1 MSVSRMKPTGAHL
14 VAKCLLQRPSLHLE
28 RSMALVDILVFVGF
42 VIAVVTVGLVKSGDE
57 SGGEY
62 DAQDYFLAGRGLTW
76 WLVGF
81 SLIAA
86 NISTEQFVGMSGQ
99 AADWLGM
106 AIASYEW
113 LAAITLTTVAFVFL
127 PKFLKSGIYTIP
139 EFLEYRYG
147 PFSRILMATAT
158 MIILVTVPT
167 ASVIYSGAKVISVFF
182 QGQEFMG
189 LDLGSITVGCWI
201 IGTLAAV
208 YVFAGGLKACAWADL
223 IQGAAL
229 IIGGVIVAVLVMQ
242 ALSNADPNE
251 LIKTARNKEV
261 TADALAD
268 MGAVER
274 FYALNEGPLPEG
286 KLHMKRP
293 IDDPLIPWSALL
305 LGLWIPNFF
314 YWGLNQYI
322 TQRTLGSK
330 SLAEGQKGIV
340 FAAFLKLIVP
350 FVVVIPGILAFNL
363 YQGDLRSAAVV
374 RNAKNL
380 AAYAPQLYESL
391 SDEVKPETANP
402 LYRNDLKVIARMLDE
417 GKARQFDVPQLFR
430 FGQSFGADHPDD
442 AARILEYN
450 RALLEAETPLDADA
464 DVYAANQELLRS
476 ADLTKVTVH
485 ELVARDYD
493 AAFPVLLKNLLPTG
507 RGVLGFV
514 LAAIFGAVVS
524 SLASM
529 LNSASTIAAMDL
541 YRKVRKG
548 ASSRELVGVGRF
560 FVVAFVLWAI
570 IFAPSLDDPALGG
583 IFTYIQ
589 EFQGFI
595 SPGVLAVFLFG
606 LLVHRA
612 PRKCGTVGLLL
623 SPVLYGLF
631 KFSPRIPGLNRL
643 PGLASSLSVG
653 DRSVPAI
660 AEWSFL
666 DRMSLTFVIV
676 MLVLAAM
683 RLIKPLPEPV
693 DLPVNEKMNLE
704 SSPVAKFFAVIVV
717 LMTIGLYVVF
727 W

>member
-1 MSVSRMKPTGAHL
+1 MYASGVGARRFARGRA
-14 VAKCLLQRPSLHLE
+14 VQGAF
-28 RSMALVDILVFVGF
+28 MAFIDIAVFVGF
-42 VIAVVTVGLVKSGDE
+42 VVAVVAIGLIKSRDE
-57 SGGEY
+57 DGEK

-86 NISTEQFVGMSGQ
+86 NISTEQFVGMSGK
-99 AADWLGM
+99 ASDWLGM

-147 PFSRILMATAT
+147 RFARTFMAIAT

-167 ASVIYSGAKVISVFF
+167 ASVIYSGAKVVSVFF
-182 QGQEFMG
+182 QGQEFLG

-229 IIGGVIVAVLVMQ
+229 IIGGCIVAFLVMQ
-242 ALSNADPNE
+242 ALGSADPEE
-251 LIKTARNKEV
+251 LIKTARNEQITV
-261 TADALAD
+261 EELAGQ
-268 MGAVER
+268 GAIER
-274 FYALNEGPLPEG
+274 FYSLNDGPLPEG
-286 KLHMKRP
+286 KLHMRRP
-293 IDDPLIPWSALL
+293 LDDKEIPWSALL

-330 SLAEGQKGIV
+330 SLAEGQKGII

-350 FVVVIPGILAFNL
+350 FVVVVPGILAFNL
-363 YQGDLRSAAVV
+363 YQGDLRNAAVV
-374 RNAKNL
+374 KNARTV
-380 AAYAPQLYESL
+380 AAYAPTLFESL
-391 SDEVKPETANP
+391 SEDVKPAADNP
-402 LYRNDLKVIARMLDE
+402 LYRNDLKSIAHMLEE
-417 GKARQFDVPQLFR
+417 GKSRQFDEPQLFR
-430 FGQSFGADHPDD
+430 FTKPFADDHGEDAQLILAHNRRELSADGAADGEVHDANEQLLHGADK
-442 AARILEYN
+442 
-450 RALLEAETPLDADA
+450 T
-464 DVYAANQELLRS
+464 Q
-476 ADLTKVTVH
+476 VTIH

-493 AAFPVLLKNLLPTG
+493 AAFPILLKNLLPG
-507 RGVLGFV
+507 GKGVLGFV

-541 YRKVRKG
+541 YRNVRKG
-548 ASSRELVGVGRF
+548 ATSRELVGAGRF
-560 FVVAFVLWAI
+560 FVVVFVLWAMW
-570 IFAPSLDDPALGG
+570 FAPALDDPALGG

-595 SPGVLAVFLFG
+595 SPGVLAVFIFG

-612 PRKCGTVGLLL
+612 PRKSGMVGLLL
-623 SPVLYGLF
+623 SPVLYGIF
-631 KFSPRIPGLNRL
+631 KFAPKIPGLNRV
-643 PGLASSLSVG
+643 PGLVTTDPNGIPGVA
-653 DRSVPAI
+653 D
-660 AEWSFL
+660 WSFL

-676 MLVLAAM
+676 MLVLAFM
-683 RLIKPLPEPV
+683 RWMWPMDQPV
-693 DLPVNEKMNLE
+693 QLPVNEKMNLE
-704 SSPVAKFFAVIVV
+704 SSPVAKFFAVVV
-717 LMTIGLYVVF
+717 VAMTICLYVAF